1 MTSWSTPEPTKRQ
14 RIDRSDNDD
23 SYDYQNIDILSKLNW
38 GDNGRIIR
46 KSYTREYHN
55 LLPRAAPDGQYSFK
69 IDDRE
74 HEGTDLQNCYLEVDL
89 QVFKENRQPL
99 TEEDKKKI
107 FPVNDLF
114 NALFSK
120 VSYNLSH

>member
-1 MTSWSTPEPTKRQ
+1 MWHNPQPNKRFHF
-14 RIDRSDNDD
+14 DRSETDD
-23 SYDYQNIDILSKLNW
+23 SYDYQDIDLLSKMNW

-55 LLPRAAPDGQYSFK
+55 LFPRAAPDGQFTFR

-89 QVFKENRQPL
+89 QVFKENNQPL
-99 TEEDKKKI
+99 TDEDRKKI
-107 FPVNDLF
+107 IPVNDLF

-120 VSYNLSH
+120 VSYNSSH